1 MDHLQQS
8 VDVIR
13 GVMGVWAIASAIASY
28 EIARIHLKIKAKW
41 YASRYFWLGLLG
53 NVPAL
58 IGFAA
63 HVHFSLI
70 TGRKE
75 PGTEEGAASA

>member
-1 MDHLQQS
+1 MEELRQS
-8 VDVIR
+8 VDAIR
-13 GVMGVWAIASAIASY
+13 SIMAVWALASAIASY
-28 EIARIHLKIKAKW
+28 EIARIHLKIERRW

-53 NVPAL
+53 NIPAL

-75 PGTEEGAASA
+75 GGAEQTPKSE

>member
-1 MDHLQQS
+1 MEDLKHS
-8 VDVIR
+8 VDAIR
-13 GVMGVWAIASAIASY
+13 QIMAVWALASAIASY
-28 EIARIHLKIKAKW
+28 EIARIHLKIKRSW

-53 NVPAL
+53 NIPAL

-63 HVHFSLI
+63 HVHFSLM

-75 PGTEEGAASA
+75 PGMEEPLKAE